1 MKSQSPADTNG
12 LVYRKEKSLFT
23 ISVAL
28 SIFIWLALVV
38 GTIGIALIYL
48 LFGYIAY
55 LFVQSA
61 FISYLRGTG
70 VRITHEQFPDLHARL
85 VDCCERLGV
94 TEIPDAYLIHAD
106 GAFNALAT
114 RFRGRNFIVLYSNVV
129 DALADDPDAIN
140 FYIGHELGHLHR
152 KHLVWGPVLWPAS
165 LLPLLGAAYSRA
177 REYTC
182 DSYGAACCPVPTSAT
197 NGIAALAAGDDRWRT
212 MNMRAYGGQA
222 AESGKFWMSFHELT
236 GDYPW
241 LTKRLGRLL
250 DGDNYSPPG
259 RHGFAWLLACFVPRF
274 GLGGG
279 GSVLITIAIVG
290 ILAAVAIPAYQDYTV
305 RARVTSGLALASQ
318 AKIAVMTFYLDH
330 EEACTSNAQCGIT
343 SPGEFSNDSVRSVSI
358 GDGAV
363 VTIEFSAPKTINGE
377 TILLEPYLDDNG
389 DLMWACTG
397 GTLPAKYRPSSCR
410 DL

>member
-1 MKSQSPADTNG
+1 MESQTPADTNG

-23 ISVAL
+23 ISVVL

-70 VRITHEQFPDLHARL
+70 VRITREQFPDLHERL

-250 DGDNYSPPG
+250 DGDNYNPPG
-259 RHGFAWLLACFVPRF
+259 RHGLAWFLACFVPRF